1 MNNPTP
7 LSPPQK
13 PLCVVGRLGEGK
25 KKPSARRTMGR
36 EREEARPLPY
46 SVRLSNRI
54 CGSVVL
60 AKPGDYLGD
69 FEGWCEDNSEKA

>member
-1 MNNPTP
+1 M
-7 LSPPQK
+7 S
-13 PLCVVGRLGEGK
+13 LGGWEREKRNQAREEQWEG
-25 KKPSARRTMGR
+25 

-54 CGSVVL
+54 CGSVIL